1 VLRIE
6 QGREGIR
13 FDLNRP
19 LRWSLAVDDF
29 RHGYALCWN
38 DANRTVVFLTVH
50 GGGMYHHVKK
60 LMYTVRVDV
69 PDPKFGNMLL
79 EQFGGA
85 NGELA
90 AAMQY
95 SIQGLNCED
104 PERKDLLMD
113 IGTEELSHLEI
124 VGALAR
130 LHLKPLKF
138 DREHAEADPLIAIAG
153 GGGVNL
159 FNSQGNPWTAD
170 YLKITGEL
178 DVDLRSNIAAEARA
192 KIVYERLINFTVDAG
207 TRDALQFLMT
217 REITHMKAFTA
228 ALDSMNKPRFMIGK
242 IPPTAGLVDQ
252 FFNTSTGQGE
262 DGELDARGPWNQ
274 GEDLQLVEAPAF
286 QALAAAQPAPGGD
299 AAVDNRTTSSAGDPE
314 VIEQLLVDQL
324 RDLLNAEGQL
334 VKALPK
340 MMKAAR
346 AESLKVAF
354 EDHLEE
360 TKEQVERLKEVFGL
374 VGAPAKGTPCKGME
388 GLIAE
393 GEEVME
399 DGRQLDDAAADL
411 ALIAAAQKV
420 EHYEISAYGTARTM
434 AGQIGLPAVA
444 ELLNKSLAEE
454 EIADNLMTQL
464 AREFMSESR
473 TGMTKEPKR
482 TRVAATIDEDE

>member
-1 VLRIE
+1 
-6 QGREGIR
+6 
-13 FDLNRP
+13 
-19 LRWSLAVDDF
+19 
-29 RHGYALCWN
+29 
-38 DANRTVVFLTVH
+38 
-50 GGGMYHHVKK
+50 MYHHVKK
-60 LMYTVRVDV
+60 LMYTVRVDT

-104 PERKDLLMD
+104 AERKDLLMD

-138 DREHAEADPLIAIAG
+138 DREYAEADPLIAIAG

-192 KIVYERLINFTVDAG
+192 KIVYERLINFTSDAG
-207 TRDALQFLMT
+207 TKDALQFLMT

-228 ALDSMNKPRFMIGK
+228 ALESLNKPRFMIGK

-262 DGELDARGPWNQ
+262 DGEIDVRGPWNE
-274 GEDLQLVEAPAF
+274 GPELQFVEAPAF
-286 QALAAAQPAPGGD
+286 QALAETAQANAAGLG
-299 AAVDNRTTSSAGDPE
+299 VDDKTTSTATEPDM
-314 VIEQLLVDQL
+314 IEALLVDQL
-324 RDLLNAEGQL
+324 RDLLDAEGQL
-334 VKALPK
+334 VKAIPK
-340 MMKAAR
+340 MLKAAR
-346 AESLKVAF
+346 ADSLKFAL
-354 EDHLEE
+354 ENHLEE
-360 TKEQVERLKEVFGL
+360 TKAQVERLKEAFALCGEQ
-374 VGAPAKGTPCKGME
+374 ARAKPCKGMS
-388 GLIAE
+388 GLIQE
-393 GEEVME
+393 GQEVM
-399 DGRQLDDAAADL
+399 DAGAEQEEETADL

-420 EHYEISAYGTARTM
+420 EHYEISAYGTARTL
-434 AGQIGLPAVA
+434 AGQAGLPAVA
-444 ELLNKSLAEE
+444 TLLNKSLAEE
-454 EIADNLMTQL
+454 EVADNLLTQI
-464 AREFMSESR
+464 ARELMSSAR
-473 TGMTKEPKR
+473 TGATKAPKHAR
-482 TRVAATIDEDE
+482 AATTADRK